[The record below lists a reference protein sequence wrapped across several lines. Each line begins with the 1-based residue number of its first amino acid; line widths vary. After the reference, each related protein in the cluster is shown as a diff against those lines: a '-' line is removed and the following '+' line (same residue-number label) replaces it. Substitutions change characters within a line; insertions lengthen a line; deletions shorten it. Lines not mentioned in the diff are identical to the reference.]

1 MIDVKGPWRKGSG
14 GRGSPWF
21 LPQGTTTPC
30 CAILEGCRLYHG
42 TLTDGSF
49 AGWKGQCSSHSPP
62 GLAVS
67 PCPASWAS
75 LVTISETCL
84 FVYRS
89 CGTWKARQRV
99 QHVSYQPETQEPWR
113 QLHALQRFSL
123 HPERPHFSRW
133 REESWGPDIPSQSL
147 KGPQYHYLWTDLND
161 IFAHM
166 SRNDDMSQG
175 WKVLERK

>member
-1 MIDVKGPWRKGSG
+1 MEGTMHFLCLGSAHWELTEPLTEQTWAYESPRGGGESVTKCPQESTLGDFKPPEMGGLLKQPPVIDIKGAWRKGSG

-30 CAILEGCRLYHG
+30 GTILEGCRLYHG

-75 LVTISETCL
+75 LVTTSGTCL
-84 FVYRS
+84 SVYRS
-89 CGTWKARQRV
+89 CGTWKARPESTAC
-99 QHVSYQPETQEPWR
+99 QHQPET
-113 QLHALQRFSL
+113 
-123 HPERPHFSRW
+123 
-133 REESWGPDIPSQSL
+133 
-147 KGPQYHYLWTDLND
+147 
-161 IFAHM
+161 
-166 SRNDDMSQG
+166 
-175 WKVLERK
+175 